1 MKTNISIETDEGVR
15 DLLAN
20 YFDGKVSKRLA
31 SRKDL
36 IAFVNG
42 CVDMATQNAMG
53 GEKFVKAATVL
64 TGPEEAE
71 VARLRTLGKNDSY
84 IRGWIQVM
92 RRAA

>member
-1 MKTNISIETDEGVR
+1 MKTNIGIELDDHQR

-31 SRKDL
+31 TRRDMTE
-36 IAFVNG
+36 FVMG
-42 CVDMATQNAMG
+42 CVNMAIQNAMG
-53 GEKFVKAATVL
+53 GETQVAAATAL
-64 TGPEEAE
+64 TPAEERE
-71 VARLRTLGKNDSY
+71 VKRLRATGANDSY